1 MVDALGAAETQNSLY
16 LLTTEVIASDT
27 SSPDEIMHALI
38 HLVQL
43 DTCPPKV
50 LVAMQIFS

>member
-1 MVDALGAAETQNSLY
+1 MVDALGAARTQNSLY
-16 LLTTEVIASDT
+16 LLTTEVIASNT
-27 SSPDEIMHALI
+27 SSPEEIMHALV

-50 LVAMQIFS
+50 FVTV